1 MCTVTQATADTDT
14 TEKCRVGHITDLIS
28 HVTYVTGVTNVY
40 FMVARLIRFVLKGF
54 VQSKVYSNNIK

>member
-1 MCTVTQATADTDT
+1 MIFIHIFASRSLHTMT
-14 TEKCRVGHITDLIS
+14 TYV
-28 HVTYVTGVTNVY
+28 VTGVTNVY